1 MLSFLWGK
9 KSAGARLGGLSGAK
23 RGSSRHFVRRNLRE
37 LQISRERYS
46 NLRRFVQVIL
56 TS

>member
-9 KSAGARLGGLSGAK
+9 KFAGARLGGLSGAK
-23 RGSSRHFVRRNLRE
+23 RGRHFVRRNLRE